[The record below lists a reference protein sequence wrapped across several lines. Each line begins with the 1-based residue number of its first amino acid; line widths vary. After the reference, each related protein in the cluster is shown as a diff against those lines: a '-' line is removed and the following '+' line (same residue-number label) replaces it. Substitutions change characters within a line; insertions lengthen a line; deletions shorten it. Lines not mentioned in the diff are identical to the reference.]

1 MTTSELI
8 AVMRQ
13 YAHWKNQRNTII
25 KQALSHGMPVRRISD
40 EMTVSRDLIERIKKN
55 GNSSHIVRKTP
66 QDKAMEAFLK
76 GVEWGRKNAETIP
89 DENKRATGT
98 N

>member
-25 KQALSHGMPVRRISD
+25 KQALSHGMPVRRIAD
-40 EMTVSRDLIERIKKN
+40 EMTVSRDLIERIRKN
-55 GNSSHIVRKTP
+55 GNGSHTVRKTP
-66 QDKAMEAFLK
+66 QDKAMEAFLQ
-76 GVEWGRKNAETIP
+76 GVEWGKKNASTLG
-89 DENKRATGT
+89 DDNKSATGT